1 MYIPYIP
8 EISRQRHIV
17 WCICAIDNMYIT
29 IDERDK
35 RPLYQQVVDEIKAL
49 IAGGELPEGS
59 SLPPVRQVAADLGVN
74 LNTIA
79 YAYRQLQ
86 KQGLVKVRHGAGA
99 VVTSRLLR
107 EPTEVQLR
115 SQLGTALRH
124 WALAGLKL
132 WVVRALVE
140 TELNRLFKEAD

>member
-1 MYIPYIP
+1 
-8 EISRQRHIV
+8 
-17 WCICAIDNMYIT
+17 MYIT
-29 IDERDK
+29 IDERDR

-86 KQGLVKVRHGAGA
+86 KQGLVKIRHGAGA
-99 VVTSRLLR
+99 VVTSRVLN
-107 EPTEVQLR
+107 EATEEQLR
-115 SQLGTALRH
+115 SQLATAMTHL
-124 WALAGLKL
+124 ALAGLSPAE
-132 WVVRALVE
+132 VRSLIDVE
-140 TELNRLFKEAD
+140 LGRLFKDKG

>member
-1 MYIPYIP
+1 
-8 EISRQRHIV
+8 
-17 WCICAIDNMYIT
+17 MYIT
-29 IDERDK
+29 VDERDR
-35 RPLYQQVVDEIKAL
+35 RPLYQQIVDEIKAL

-99 VVTSRLLR
+99 VVTSRLLN
-107 EPTEVQLR
+107 ETTEEQLR
-115 SQLGTALRH
+115 SQLGTALTH
-124 WALAGLKL
+124 LTLAGLSQAE
-132 WVVRALVE
+132 VRALIDVE
-140 TELNRLFKEAD
+140 LIRLFKEKG